1 MKECNTM
8 FQPNRHSTAEIQK
21 LPLGQS
27 TEPMV
32 QYRITVLENE
42 IYRLPAGVRKIRV
55 LSGTARVL
63 LADHEIVVNEGE
75 QKLLASRQDTMVIP
89 VPTGM
94 PLVLEMG
101 LSASSPEQQQMK
113 RLFYERL
120 AQRQQIMEVEDQATK
135 HN

>member
-1 MKECNTM
+1 
-8 FQPNRHSTAEIQK
+8 
-21 LPLGQS
+21 
-27 TEPMV
+27 MV

-63 LADHEIVVNEGE
+63 MTGHEIVVNEGE

-89 VPTGM
+89 ASTGM

-120 AQRQQIMEVEDQATK
+120 AQRQQIMEIEDHANR
-135 HN
+135 HS

>member
-1 MKECNTM
+1 MPC
-8 FQPNRHSTAEIQK
+8 EIVARDMEERFAASIGVNG
-21 LPLGQS
+21 L
-27 TEPMV
+27 V
-32 QYRITVLENE
+32 
-42 IYRLPAGVRKIRV
+42 AGFR
-55 LSGTARVL
+55 
-63 LADHEIVVNEGE
+63 ADHEIVVNEGE

-120 AQRQQIMEVEDQATK
+120 AQRQQIMDVEDEAHK
-135 HN
+135 HR

>member
-1 MKECNTM
+1 M
-8 FQPNRHSTAEIQK
+8 FHVNKLSTAEIRK
-21 LPLGQS
+21 LPLTQS
-27 TEPMV
+27 AEPLV

-63 LADHEIVVNEGE
+63 LADHELVVNEGE

-89 VPTGM
+89 AATGM
-94 PLVLEMG
+94 PLVLEMA
-101 LSASSPEQQQMK
+101 LNASSPEQQQMK

-120 AQRQQIMEVEDQATK
+120 AQRQQLMEIEDRANQ
-135 HN
+135 H